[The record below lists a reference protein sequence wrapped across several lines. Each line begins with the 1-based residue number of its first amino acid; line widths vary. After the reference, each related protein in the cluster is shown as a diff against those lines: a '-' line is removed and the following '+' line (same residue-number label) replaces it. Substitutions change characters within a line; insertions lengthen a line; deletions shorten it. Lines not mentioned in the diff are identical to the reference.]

1 MGAECRG
8 IHKTGDSPLRLFLTL
23 SVEEQDRRQT
33 QHLQVFFSSATSCG
47 LFFVTSTCNNTVPFS
62 ACCTVR

>member
-8 IHKTGDSPLRLFLTL
+8 IHKAGDSPLRLFLTL

-33 QHLQVFFSSATSCG
+33 QHLQVFQQRDVLRAV
-47 LFFVTSTCNNTVPFS
+47 LRHINL
-62 ACCTVR
+62 